1 MDPTTLGLVDRLIR
15 PILAV
20 PAFENIPQ
28 IVRILHLHHKTA
40 CFPWKNEGSGTTL
53 ATLETTHGNIFG
65 GQGSAQDDDFYRGST
80 CRRGYA
86 WIARK
91 DKTIGQK

>member
-1 MDPTTLGLVDRLIR
+1 VYRLIR

-28 IVRILHLHHKTA
+28 IVRILHFHCKTA
-40 CFPWKNEGSGTTL
+40 CFSQKNEGSEL
-53 ATLETTHGNIFG
+53 THGNIFG
-65 GQGSAQDDDFYRGST
+65 GHGSAQDDDFYRGST

-91 DKTIGQK
+91 DKTIGQE

>member
-1 MDPTTLGLVDRLIR
+1 M
-15 PILAV
+15 
-20 PAFENIPQ
+20 
-28 IVRILHLHHKTA
+28 VRILHLHYKTG
-40 CFPWKNEGSGTTL
+40 CFPRKNEGS
-53 ATLETTHGNIFG
+53 ESTHGNIFG

-91 DKTIGQK
+91 DKTIGQYRKP